1 MLTVAQAPALAIPKA
16 LDRAQVELKEVD
28 AFEINEAFAV
38 ATLANVRLL
47 GIEAEKVNQHGGA
60 VALGHALANSGSRI
74 LTTLLG
80 VLEQVRKRR
89 GGVRVVGA
97 AAICAG
103 GGSSVAIVVE
113 RL

>member
-1 MLTVAQAPALAIPKA
+1 MAVPKA
-16 LDRAQVELKEVD
+16 LGRANVRIDDID

-38 ATLANVRLL
+38 AALANLKLL
-47 GIEAEKVNQHGGA
+47 GIDSSKVNMHGGA

-74 LTTLLG
+74 VTTLLG
-80 VLEQVRKRR
+80 VLQQEQRRKGQGRVL
-89 GGVRVVGA
+89 GV

>member
-1 MLTVAQAPALAIPKA
+1 MALPKA
-16 LDRAQVELKEVD
+16 LGRARIQLDEVD

-38 ATLANVRLL
+38 AALANVRLL
-47 GIEAEKVNQHGGA
+47 GIDVAKVNRHGGA

-80 VLEQVRKRR
+80 VLQQEQERK
-89 GGVRVVGA
+89 GGGRAVGA
-97 AAICAG
+97 AAICGG

>member
-1 MLTVAQAPALAIPKA
+1 LNRQAPALSLPKA
-16 LDRAQVELKEVD
+16 LDRAKVQIDDID

-38 ATLANVRLL
+38 ATLANMRLL
-47 GIEAEKVNQHGGA
+47 GIEASKVNQHGGA
-60 VALGHALANSGSRI
+60 VALGHAPANSGSRI

-80 VLEQVRKRR
+80 VLQQEQKSKGEGRR
-89 GGVRVVGA
+89 AVGA
-97 AAICAG
+97 AVICAG